1 MQPHSNRSR
10 ILSILVLIP
19 VLSGMFL
26 LTSGTSQARHD
37 AVIIEGM
44 PAVQQWYNLSC
55 EYAAAA
61 AVTLYWGNLVSQR
74 DFMAEIPRHPN
85 PHIGFRGNIHGDH
98 GWIDDYGIYAEPL
111 VPVLE
116 RRGYDATVFYGNDV
130 ERLKANISA
139 GNPAVVWL
147 TTGRYDRRPQFFREY
162 EGETFKLVPF
172 EHAIVAYGYDG
183 DGIYSMDV
191 GSGAFVYTDWSSFLR
206 RWAYFDGMTL
216 IIRPA
221 W

>member
-1 MQPHSNRSR
+1 MQPHSKTLR
-10 ILSILVLIP
+10 ILRILVLLP
-19 VLSGMFL
+19 VLSGLFFL
-26 LTSGTSQARHD
+26 PTTTSQARHD
-37 AVIIEGM
+37 AVIIEGV
-44 PAVQQWYNLSC
+44 PAVRQWYNLSC

-61 AVTLYWGNLVSQR
+61 TVTLFWGNLVSQR
-74 DFMAEIPRHPN
+74 DFIAEVPNHPN
-85 PHIGFRGNIHGDH
+85 PHVGFRGNIHGPH

-130 ERLKANISA
+130 ERLKANIDA

-147 TTGRYDRRPQFFREY
+147 TTGRYERRPQFWDEID
-162 EGETFKLVPF
+162 GATFKLVPY
-172 EHAIVAYGYDG
+172 EHAIVVYGYDS

-191 GSGAFVYTDWSSFLR
+191 GAGEFVHTEWSSFLR

-216 IIRPA
+216 VIRPA
-221 W
+221 Q

>member
-1 MQPHSNRSR
+1 MQPHSKRSR

-19 VLSGMFL
+19 VLSGLLFL
-26 LTSGTSQARHD
+26 PTGTSQARHD
-37 AVIIEGM
+37 AVIIEGV
-44 PAVQQWYNLSC
+44 PSVRQWYNLSC

-61 AVTLYWGNLVSQR
+61 AVTLFWGNLVSQR
-74 DFMAEIPRHPN
+74 DFVAEVPTHPN
-85 PHIGFRGNIHGDH
+85 PHVGFRGNIHGPH

-130 ERLKANISA
+130 ERLKANIDA

-147 TTGRYDRRPQFFREY
+147 TTGRYERRPQFW
-162 EGETFKLVPF
+162 GEHDGESFKLVPY
-172 EHAIVAYGYDG
+172 EHAIVAYGYDS

-191 GSGAFVYTDWSSFLR
+191 GSGEFVYTEWSSFLR

-221 W
+221 P